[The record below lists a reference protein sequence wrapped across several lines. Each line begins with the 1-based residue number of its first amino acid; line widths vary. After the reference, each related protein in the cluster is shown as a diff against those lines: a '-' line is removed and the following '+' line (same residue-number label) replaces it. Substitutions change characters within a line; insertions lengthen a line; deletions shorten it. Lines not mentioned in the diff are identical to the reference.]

1 MIYLKTP
8 EEIEK
13 MRAACALVS
22 RTLGELA
29 KWVTPGVTTNKIDS
43 IAVFGPHVLVMAG
56 FPVPCAVK

>member
-13 MRAACALVS
+13 MRLAATLAS

-29 KWVTPGVTTNKIDS
+29 KKS
-43 IAVFGPHVLVMAG
+43 EA
-56 FPVPCAVK
+56 KRS